1 MGKISQIF
9 KNLTGRWKD
18 LSRNK
23 KIAFGIMVVG
33 IAAALI
39 FGGINLGKTKYAVLF
54 SNLDSTDSATVYK
67 QLQSDKVDAKVEGNS
82 ILVPQSEVDKVR
94 MQILSEVQLTNGSQ
108 GFELLDKN
116 NFGQTDQQLSIN
128 YQRALQGE
136 LERTIK
142 SLPQIENA
150 RVHLVL
156 PDNTEF
162 VKDTQP
168 GSASVTVKLKP
179 GQSLSQDQTKAL
191 VALVSGSVKN
201 VPKENVEVIDDK
213 LNLLSRDLYQNK
225 NGSNSD
231 STVSAEKQQELQK
244 KYEDDMEKRL
254 LAMLEPIYGK
264 NKVEVKVN
272 AELDFDAIQQ
282 DSTTYDPKNVV
293 VSEHTVNDTNT
304 GGTNNAS
311 TSPVDNNMSNTSVS
325 NTNNG
330 NSTQNEVT
338 RNYDVSKVEQKTIK
352 APGSVKRLTASVAL
366 DGTVDDA
373 TKTSIRNLA
382 VSTIGYNQARG
393 DTINVEAIPFDTTA
407 QDNAKKD
414 LDAMQKA
421 EAQAQRNKIIIAAAI
436 AGAVLIAAIVGFILW
451 RRRRE
456 EEEDELFDEELGNT
470 QGIDTVEGDNDL
482 TKEQDKVKFKPVD
495 LENETEDTHIE
506 NEIKKYAKEKPDQVA
521 DIIKAWIAE
530 DER

>member
-9 KNLTGRWKD
+9 KNLTGKWKD

-23 KIAFGIMVVG
+23 KIAFSVIAVG
-33 IAAALI
+33 IVAALI
-39 FGGINLGKTKYAVLF
+39 FGGLTLGKTKYAVLF
-54 SNLDSTDSATVYK
+54 SNLDATDSAAIYK
-67 QLQSDKVDAKVEGNS
+67 QLQSDKVDAKVQGNS
-82 ILVPQSEVDKVR
+82 ILVPKAQVDKIR
-94 MQILSEVQLTNGSQ
+94 MQTLSEVQLTNGSQ
-108 GFELLDKN
+108 GFELLDKST
-116 NFGQTDQQLSIN
+116 FGQTDQQLN
-128 YQRALQGE
+128 
-136 LERTIK
+136 RTIK

-156 PDNTEF
+156 PNDTQF

-168 GSASVTVKLKP
+168 GSASVTLKLKP

-191 VALVSGSVKN
+191 VSLVSGSVKN
-201 VPKENVEVIDDK
+201 VPKENVEVVDDK
-213 LNLLSRDLYQNK
+213 LNLLSRDIYQNK
-225 NGSNSD
+225 DGKDSD
-231 STVSAEKQQELQK
+231 STVPAEKQQELQQ

-254 LAMLEPIYGK
+254 LAMLEPVYGK
-264 NKVEVKVN
+264 GKVKVKVN
-272 AELDFDAIQQ
+272 AELDFDAVQQ

-293 VSEHTVNDTNT
+293 VSEHTVNNTNT

-325 NTNNG
+325 TTNNG

-338 RNYDVSKVEQKTIK
+338 RNYDVSKVDQKTIK

-382 VSTIGYNQARG
+382 VSAIGYNQTRG

-421 EAQAQRNKIIIAAAI
+421 EAQATRNKIIIGASI
-436 AGAVLIAAIVGFILW
+436 AGALLIAAIVGFILW
-451 RRRRE
+451 RRKNAE
-456 EEEDELFDEELGNT
+456 EEEELFDEELGNT
-470 QGIDTVEGDNDL
+470 QGIDTVIGDDDL
-482 TKEQDKVKFKPVD
+482 TKEQNKPKFKPVE

-506 NEIKKYAKEKPDQVA
+506 NEIKKYAKDKPEQVA